1 MKYRKSIARTLQSQ
15 SIPNGLRRASPNGVR
30 SHGHGD
36 CCARCPGRSSLG
48 LRPTDAPWQTN
59 VSRTTRSI
67 GSPSNLAPWVAP
79 GVVPA
84 AWARSGLLK
93 ATLVAAAV
101 AAAVLAA
108 TPAAHAQDAPAAGQS
123 ASAPAATPGSTASS
137 DPSSSAPASTTSS
150 TPPPATAGQAPAG
163 QSTGSKTDPVCFK
176 LTGHCVDSSK
186 ATAKAGTAG
195 STKAGSTTG
204 KKPLNLTAP
213 DVRTVV
219 PESELK
225 EPLPNTEQI
234 TETQEA
240 DTVSVKGDQGVP
252 PDVPVGF
259 GAIWW
264 ALNHPS
270 QSWRIFTPDE

>member
-1 MKYRKSIARTLQSQ
+1 
-15 SIPNGLRRASPNGVR
+15 
-30 SHGHGD
+30 
-36 CCARCPGRSSLG
+36 
-48 LRPTDAPWQTN
+48 
-59 VSRTTRSI
+59 
-67 GSPSNLAPWVAP
+67 
-79 GVVPA
+79 
-84 AWARSGLLK
+84 
-93 ATLVAAAV
+93 
-101 AAAVLAA
+101 
-108 TPAAHAQDAPAAGQS
+108 
-123 ASAPAATPGSTASS
+123 
-137 DPSSSAPASTTSS
+137 
-150 TPPPATAGQAPAG
+150 
-163 QSTGSKTDPVCFK
+163 VCFK

-186 ATAKAGTAG
+186 AAAKAGTAG

-225 EPLPNTEQI
+225 EPLPNTEQV

-264 ALNHPS
+264 AVNHPS
-270 QSWRIFTPDE
+270 QAWRIFTPDE